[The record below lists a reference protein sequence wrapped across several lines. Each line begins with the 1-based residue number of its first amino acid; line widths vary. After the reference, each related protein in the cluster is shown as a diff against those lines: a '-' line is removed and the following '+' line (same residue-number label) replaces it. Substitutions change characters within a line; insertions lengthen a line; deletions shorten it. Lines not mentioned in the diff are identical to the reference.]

1 MFVFV
6 LSSKSGGR
14 HTMLRVQQS
23 QRHGMCEGKGAGS
36 FQNGVLKIERR
47 RFGEKSQKLY
57 PL

>member
-1 MFVFV
+1 MLVFV

-23 QRHGMCEGKGAGS
+23 QWHGVCQGKGPGS
-36 FQNGVLKIERR
+36 FQNGVLEIERR
-47 RFGEKSQKLY
+47 RFGGKPQKLY